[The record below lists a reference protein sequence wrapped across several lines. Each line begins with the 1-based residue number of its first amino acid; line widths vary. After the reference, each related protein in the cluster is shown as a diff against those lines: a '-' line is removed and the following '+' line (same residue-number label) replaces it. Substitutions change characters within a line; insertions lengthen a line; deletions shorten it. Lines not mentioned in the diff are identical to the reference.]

1 MENGNK
7 FNFASRHFLR
17 TSQKSEK
24 YKYAIKKKNTFI
36 IKLLFIFSACV
47 IFGR

>member
-24 YKYAIKKKNTFI
+24 YKYAIKKKYIYYKTFI
-36 IKLLFIFSACV
+36 YFQRMRNFW
-47 IFGR
+47 